1 MIHVKFPAGGSL
13 CARFPVELVKPSQPS
28 SQPST
33 DLPKVP
39 LPDVLQNAGAVGY
52 LLEFLSQHQSA
63 DFLNFWLAVEA
74 FRTIDLSTATTE
86 VLRRD
91 LVPLLNT

>member
-1 MIHVKFPAGGSL
+1 MARRHSPAGRGT
-13 CARFPVELVKPSQPS
+13 PPQPPSQP
-28 SQPST
+28 PA

-39 LPDVLQNAGAVGY
+39 LTDVLQNAGAAGY

-63 DFLNFWLAVEA
+63 DVLHFWLAVEA
-74 FRTIDLSTATTE
+74 FRAMDLSAATPE
-86 VLRRD
+86 ALRRD